1 MDFRWNLDQLYT
13 SFDSEKFQKDLEATG
28 ELVDKINNWANEN
41 LDTQDNPVAK
51 MEKFVEFT
59 NEFLDIH
66 GLLIRYCM
74 LIVSADSKNKDGYRY
89 LEKLN
94 KTKADL
100 TPAQVRFE
108 KWVGNLESLEEL
120 ISKSEY
126 LEEHSLFLFELTK
139 DSQYLLSDEE
149 EVLYAKLTNTG
160 SKAWSKLQNTVT
172 SNLMVDITMD
182 GEEKQLPLPE
192 VRNMAYNGDQDLRK
206 KAYQAELDAYSK
218 IEETSAACLNGIK
231 GEVLTMVD
239 LKGYESPLEEIL
251 IKQRMERE
259 TLDAMLTAMK
269 ESLPTFHKYYRK
281 KAELLGHDD
290 GLPFYDLFAPIGE
303 VDMEYTYQEA
313 RDYIVDNFISFSQ
326 ELSDFV
332 SDAFENQWIDAK
344 PRQGKRGGAFCM
356 NLRSIKESRILT
368 NFNGSFSNMTT
379 LAHELGHA
387 FHGYCLND
395 ESFINC
401 RYPMPLAET
410 ASIFN
415 ETIVTNSAL
424 ENSNE
429 KEAFSILEST
439 ISGAG
444 QVIVDIYSRFLF
456 ESELFERR
464 KDHSLSVDE
473 LKEIMIDAQKEAYG
487 EGLDHDCLHPYMWL
501 NKTHYYSA
509 ERNFYNY
516 PYAFGLLFAKGLY
529 AEYQKRGDE
538 FVEDYKKLLQATGKK
553 TIADVAKMADI
564 DVNSVDFWRSS
575 LEVIKED
582 IDKFIELADN
592 LK

>member
-28 ELVDKINNWANEN
+28 DLVDKINNWANEN

-94 KTKADL
+94 KAKADL

-172 SNLMVDITMD
+172 SNLMVDITID

-313 RDYIVDNFISFSQ
+313 RDYIVDNFVSFSQ